1 MSPPS
6 FAPAVSIAIPG
17 RLRSRFSAGVA
28 CSGVLIAVAC
38 SREGSGTSPPAA
50 PPLRATVEREPMRKD
65 IAGTA
70 KARYSHGKEE
80 TIIRDFFQDRRGGFF
95 LDVGCWHP
103 MSDSNTYYLEHH
115 LGWSGIGVDALPEMA
130 RKWKRRRPASRF
142 FNFLVTDHSDTQDP
156 FYRVEYTDISAIEK
170 PAPERKL
177 KWEQIDVPSITLD
190 TLLTANGVS
199 RIDLLS
205 MDIEG
210 AEPLA
215 LAGFD
220 IDHFKPQL
228 VCIEAKVKSREAI
241 QTYFARHGYD
251 RIGRYVQY
259 DQVNW
264 YFTPRGRR

>member
-1 MSPPS
+1 M
-6 FAPAVSIAIPG
+6 PATSLVPAGSIAVPG
-17 RLRSRFSAGVA
+17 RLRARSSAGTA
-28 CSGVLIAVAC
+28 CSAVLIAVAC
-38 SREGSGTSPPAA
+38 TRAGSEAPPPAA
-50 PPLRATVEREPMRKD
+50 APRPKAVEPAPARRD
-65 IAGTA
+65 IAGTQ
-70 KARYSHGKEE
+70 KVRYSHGREE

-103 MSDSNTYYLEHH
+103 ISDSNTYYLEHH

-156 FYRVEYTDISAIEK
+156 FYRVEYTDISATEK
-170 PAPERKL
+170 PAPERKV
-177 KWEQIDVPSITLD
+177 KWEQIKVPTITLD

-220 IDHFKPQL
+220 IERFQPAL

-241 QTYFARHGYD
+241 RAYFDRHRYD
-251 RIGRYVQY
+251 RIQRYAQF

-264 YFTPRGRR
+264 YFAPREPR